1 MARMDEDSVAFLEE
15 AEAGP
20 PMVLMILVA
29 LMILAMVAG
38 GAWWLLHGRAADQ
51 DGGGALI
58 AAAPGPYKVK
68 DTTANGMD
76 IQGQGDA
83 AFAAS
88 QGEEPQGQIDLNAA
102 PETPIA
108 VKRVE
113 PKAAAPAPVVPEKP
127 VAVAAKPAETGPA
140 LSGPGIVQLGSFD
153 TREKAE
159 RAWSVMSSRFDY
171 LKGLTHAVQ
180 TGEVIGRTVYRLR
193 ASAGANA
200 SSVCSQLKA
209 ASENCLVVG

>member
-1 MARMDEDSVAFLEE
+1 MRMDDDSVAFLEE

-38 GAWWLLHGRAADQ
+38 GAWWLMHGRAAED

-68 DTTANGMD
+68 DTGATGMD

-88 QGEEPQGQIDLNAA
+88 QGEEPQGKIDLDAA

-113 PKAAAPAPVVPEKP
+113 PAKPTAPTPEKP
-127 VAVAAKPAETGPA
+127 VVVAKPADTGPA
-140 LSGPGIVQLGSFD
+140 LNGPGIVQLGSFD

-159 RAWSVMSSRFDY
+159 RAWSVMTSRFDY

-200 SSVCSQLKA
+200 GSVCSQLKA

>member
-1 MARMDEDSVAFLEE
+1 MDDDSVAFLEE

-38 GAWWLLHGRAADQ
+38 GAWWLLNGRHADE

-76 IQGQGDA
+76 IAGQGDA

-102 PETPIA
+102 PEVPIA

-113 PKAAAPAPVVPEKP
+113 PAKPTTPTPEKP
-127 VAVAAKPAETGPA
+127 AVVAAKPADTGPS

-159 RAWSVMSSRFDY
+159 RAWSVMTSRFDY

-193 ASAGANA
+193 AGAGANA
-200 SSVCSQLKA
+200 QSVCSQLKA

>member
-38 GAWWLLHGRAADQ
+38 GAWWLMQGRATDE

-76 IQGQGDA
+76 IEGQGDA

-88 QGEEPQGQIDLNAA
+88 QGEEPQGQIDLDAA

-113 PKAAAPAPVVPEKP
+113 PAKPDATIPAQKP
-127 VAVAAKPAETGPA
+127 VTVAKPVDTSPA

-159 RAWSVMSSRFDY
+159 RAWTAMSSRFDY

-200 SSVCSQLKA
+200 QSVCSQLKA

>member
-1 MARMDEDSVAFLEE
+1 MRMDEDSVAFLEE

-38 GAWWLLHGRAADQ
+38 GAWYLIHGRQADA

-113 PKAAAPAPVVPEKP
+113 PAKPAATTPEKP
-127 VAVAAKPAETGPA
+127 VVAAKPADAGPT

-159 RAWSVMSSRFDY
+159 RAWSVMTSRFDY

-200 SSVCSQLKA
+200 QSVCSQLKA

>member
-38 GAWWLLHGRAADQ
+38 GAWYLLNGRNAGE

-102 PETPIA
+102 PETPVA

-113 PKAAAPAPVVPEKP
+113 PTKPAATTPEKP
-127 VAVAAKPAETGPA
+127 AVVAAKPADTGPT

-153 TREKAE
+153 TRDKAE
-159 RAWSVMSSRFDY
+159 RAWSVMTSRFDY

>member
-1 MARMDEDSVAFLEE
+1 MRMDDDSIGLLEE

-20 PMVLMILVA
+20 PMVLMVLVA
-29 LMILAMVAG
+29 LMILAMVVG
-38 GAWWLLHGRAADQ
+38 GAWWLMHGRAAEE

-76 IQGQGDA
+76 IEGQGDA

-88 QGEEPQGQIDLNAA
+88 QGEEPQGKVDLDAA

-108 VKRVE
+108 VKRV
-113 PKAAAPAPVVPEKP
+113 PDKPVTATPTEKP
-127 VAVAAKPAETGPA
+127 VMVAKPVDTGPA

-159 RAWSVMSSRFDY
+159 RAWSVMTSRFDY

-200 SSVCSQLKA
+200 QSVCSQLKA

>member
-1 MARMDEDSVAFLEE
+1 MARTDDDSIAFLEE

-29 LMILAMVAG
+29 LMILGGVAG
-38 GAWWLLHGRAADQ
+38 GAWYLIHGREAQ
-51 DGGGALI
+51 EDGGGALI

-68 DTTANGMD
+68 DTGANGMD
-76 IQGQGDA
+76 IEGQGDA

-88 QGEEPQGQIDLNAA
+88 QGEEPQGQIDMNAA

-108 VKRVE
+108 VKRVD
-113 PKAAAPAPVVPEKP
+113 PKAPPAPVATITP
-127 VAVAAKPAETGPA
+127 ATKPAPKPADAGPT

-159 RAWSVMSSRFDY
+159 RAWSTMTSRFDY
-171 LKGLTHAVQ
+171 LKGLTHTVQ

-193 ASAGANA
+193 AGAGANA
-200 SSVCSQLKA
+200 QSVCSQLKA

>member
-1 MARMDEDSVAFLEE
+1 
-15 AEAGP
+15 
-20 PMVLMILVA
+20 
-29 LMILAMVAG
+29 
-38 GAWWLLHGRAADQ
+38 
-51 DGGGALI
+51 
-58 AAAPGPYKVK
+58 VK

-88 QGEEPQGQIDLNAA
+88 QGAEPQGQIDLNAA

-113 PKAAAPAPVVPEKP
+113 QAKAPAATPEKP
-127 VAVAAKPAETGPA
+127 AVAAKPADTGPT

>member
-1 MARMDEDSVAFLEE
+1 MARMDDDSVGFLEE

-20 PMVLMILVA
+20 PFALMVLVAFMVIAMI
-29 LMILAMVAG
+29 AG
-38 GAWWLLHGRAADQ
+38 GAWYMMQGRASEDE
-51 DGGGALI
+51 GTGALI
-58 AAAPGPYKVK
+58 AAPAGPYKVK
-68 DTTANGMD
+68 DTSANGMD
-76 IQGQGDA
+76 IEGQGDA

-88 QGEEPQGQIDLNAA
+88 QGQEPQGQIDLNAA

-108 VKRVE
+108 VKRIE
-113 PKAAAPAPVVPEKP
+113 AKTPAATPAEKAAIVV
-127 VAVAAKPAETGPA
+127 AKPADTGPA

-159 RAWSVMSSRFDY
+159 RAWGAMSSRFDY

-180 TGEVIGRTVYRLR
+180 SGEVIGRTVYRLR
-193 ASAGANA
+193 AGAGANA
-200 SSVCSQLKA
+200 ASICSQLKA

>member
-1 MARMDEDSVAFLEE
+1 MARIDEDSVGFLEE

-20 PMVLMILVA
+20 PFALMVLVA
-29 LMILAMVAG
+29 LMVIAMIAG
-38 GAWWLLHGRAADQ
+38 GAWYLMQGRAAEDE
-51 DGGGALI
+51 GTGALI
-58 AAAPGPYKVK
+58 AAPAGPYKIK
-68 DTTANGMD
+68 DNGANGMD
-76 IQGQGDA
+76 IEGQGDA

-88 QGEEPQGQIDLNAA
+88 QGAEPQGQIDLNAA

-108 VKRVE
+108 VKRV
-113 PKAAAPAPVVPEKP
+113 PDKP
-127 VAVAAKPAETGPA
+127 VAVTAEKPAVVVAKPVDTGPV

-159 RAWSVMSSRFDY
+159 RAWSAMSSRFDY

-180 TGEVIGRTVYRLR
+180 SGEVIGRTVYRLR
-193 ASAGANA
+193 ASAGPNA
-200 SSVCSQLKA
+200 GSICSQLKA

>member
-1 MARMDEDSVAFLEE
+1 MARIDDDSVGFLEE
-15 AEAGP
+15 AESGP
-20 PMVLMILVA
+20 PFALMVLVA
-29 LMILAMVAG
+29 LMVIAMIAG
-38 GAWWLLHGRAADQ
+38 GAWYLMQNRAAEDE
-51 DGGGALI
+51 GTGALI
-58 AAAPGPYKVK
+58 SAPAGPYKVK

-76 IQGQGDA
+76 IEGQGDA

-108 VKRVE
+108 VKRV
-113 PKAAAPAPVVPEKP
+113 PDKPVVATPEKP
-127 VAVAAKPAETGPA
+127 AVIAAKPADTGPV

-153 TREKAE
+153 TRAKAE
-159 RAWSVMSSRFDY
+159 SAWNAMSSRFDY

-180 TGEVIGRTVYRLR
+180 SGEVIGRTVYRLR
-193 ASAGANA
+193 AGAGPNA
-200 SSVCSQLKA
+200 ASICSQLKA

>member
-1 MARMDEDSVAFLEE
+1 MRMEDDSVAFLEE

-20 PMVLMILVA
+20 PMALMILVA

-38 GAWWLLHGRAADQ
+38 GAWWLLQGRSADE

-76 IQGQGDA
+76 IEGQGDA

-88 QGEEPQGQIDLNAA
+88 QGDEPQGQIDLNAA

-113 PKAAAPAPVVPEKP
+113 PAKPAATTPEKP
-127 VAVAAKPAETGPA
+127 VAVAAKPADAGPT

-159 RAWSVMSSRFDY
+159 RAWNVMTSRFDY

-200 SSVCSQLKA
+200 QSVCGQLKA

>member
-1 MARMDEDSVAFLEE
+1 MARMERDSVAMLED

-20 PMVLMILVA
+20 PLALMILVA

-38 GAWWLLHGRAADQ
+38 GAWWLLSGRQGDE

-58 AAAPGPYKVK
+58 AAPAGPYKVK

-88 QGEEPQGQIDLNAA
+88 QGAEPQGQIDLNAA

-113 PKAAAPAPVVPEKP
+113 QAKAPAATPEKP
-127 VAVAAKPAETGPA
+127 AVAAKPADTGPT